1 MEILRTRSQYS
12 RISNTKKQLL
22 INFVISRKIKLCN
35 AAELLDIKYPTAK
48 TIMRKYRK
56 ENKILTKNFEKEK
69 NLKKIIENRRNFQ
82 NNKKEFYFLK
92 NKYNED
98 SIRMK
103 LVKKIEKG
111 KLNNK

>member
-1 MEILRTRSQYS
+1 MEISRTRTQYS
-12 RISNTKKQLL
+12 RISNTKKKLL
-22 INFVISRKIKLCN
+22 INYVICKKIKLLN
-35 AAELLDIKYPTAK
+35 AAKLLDIKYPTAK
-48 TIMRKYRK
+48 TIMRIYRK
-56 ENKILTKNFEKEK
+56 ENKIFTKNYDEEK

-82 NNKKEFYFLK
+82 NNKKEIYFFK